1 MSTFSPR
8 RTVLIAVLLAL
19 VATAALPAQ
28 PLTPGVRNASVPFPD
43 SLLARLWSVVV
54 GVFEK
59 EGASLDP
66 SGSNPAPPAPST
78 GGQGDAGMT
87 IDPDGA
93 NVSGGIGVIANPNG

>member
-8 RTVLIAVLLAL
+8 RTLVIAVLLAL

-28 PLTPGVRNASVPFPD
+28 PLTPGALNASVPSLG
-43 SLLARLWSVVV
+43 SLLSRLWSLVDSL
-54 GVFEK
+54 FEK
-59 EGASLDP
+59 EGSSIDP
-66 SGSNPAPPAPST
+66 FGSNPAPPAPST

-93 NVSGGIGVIANPNG
+93 NVGGGFGVIANPNG